1 MKNRDSLSETP
12 DVWIKWGTMHQ
23 AQIAVTIKQN
33 TWQQHIGTFPFVFL
47 LKLNKP
53 KNIDLSLRISCF
65 VGLDDVFS
73 HENP

>member
-33 TWQQHIGTFPFVFL
+33 TWQQHIGTFPFVFSFETEQTQ
-47 LKLNKP
+47 K
-53 KNIDLSLRISCF
+53 
-65 VGLDDVFS
+65 
-73 HENP
+73 H